1 MGETGLG
8 RGASAAR
15 RSRGMLM
22 SSCTDCEVSLLRR
35 KTCTHVNSVRLL
47 NLKIQK
53 YFRYSVPSKIQISRP
68 ARILVIPYPESTG
81 TRLSTVLSATMYCP
95 KSLKV
100 LQADRKFWPKST
112 QNCFG
117 PNQGCSRDHIERSR
131 VKQAFLGRIL
141 SS

>member
-8 RGASAAR
+8 RGASAAG

-35 KTCTHVNSVRLL
+35 KTCTHANSVRLQ

-53 YFRYSVPSKIQISRP
+53 YFTGVYPRKIQISRP

-81 TRLSTVLSATMYCP
+81 TRIYLDILGCKIYGVQIWIVLTLVASVDQKYLETSKISC
-95 KSLKV
+95 V
-100 LQADRKFWPKST
+100 
-112 QNCFG
+112 
-117 PNQGCSRDHIERSR
+117 I
-131 VKQAFLGRIL
+131 
-141 SS
+141 